1 MPHPTILLVIG
12 RMSLSVQHGVGSAV
26 MVKAYVA
33 YHWTW
38 AEYIQNAPTQT
49 PEGSVTADV
58 LLRQEPDED
67 DEEEDQGDGKD
78 DDNDDDQGD
87 EDDEGYS
94 EVSVP
99 RSSEQLAFSSAKS
112 AVHMR

>member
-1 MPHPTILLVIG
+1 
-12 RMSLSVQHGVGSAV
+12 

-58 LLRQEPDED
+58 LLRQESDED

-78 DDNDDDQGD
+78 DDDDQDQGN

-99 RSSEQLAFSSAKS
+99 RSSEQLAFSSTRS
-112 AVHMR
+112 AVLMR

>member
-1 MPHPTILLVIG
+1 
-12 RMSLSVQHGVGSAV
+12 

-33 YHWTW
+33 YHLDMGRTH
-38 AEYIQNAPTQT
+38 
-49 PEGSVTADV
+49 PERPDTDPFDRSVTADV
-58 LLRQEPDED
+58 LLRQEPDE

-87 EDDEGYS
+87 EGDGGYS

-99 RSSEQLAFSSAKS
+99 RSSEQLALSSTRS
-112 AVHMR
+112 AVLMR

>member
-1 MPHPTILLVIG
+1 
-12 RMSLSVQHGVGSAV
+12 

-33 YHWTW
+33 CHWTW

-49 PEGSVTADV
+49 LLIGRVTADV

-67 DEEEDQGDGKD
+67 EEEDEGDGKD
-78 DDNDDDQGD
+78 DDADADQGD

-99 RSSEQLAFSSAKS
+99 RSSEQLALSSTRR
-112 AVHMR
+112 AVLTKKES